1 LRLTM
6 ILMSLAGLVAGACD
20 SGNDAPVDA
29 GPVSIGDGSVDGPE
43 AAPAG
48 PCACPPRPNQASEL
62 PLSCACRT
70 DGSARVE
77 GGGDWT
83 SACSAT
89 PQTVKS
95 AACDRGNAVV
105 QITGCGK
112 MALMSSEG
120 FYGSYTIH
128 DAASERLLGFTSYS
142 DVCFGACHDNRSC
155 YSFGDRMLHGQPGQF
170 SDCAPS
176 QVQVC
181 LLCGPPAKLAH
192 GSIITLPS
200 PLPACQ

>member
-6 ILMSLAGLVAGACD
+6 ILMSLAGLVVAACD
-20 SGNDAPVDA
+20 SGNDAAVDA
-29 GPVSIGDGSVDGPE
+29 GPGSSGDGSVDSPE
-43 AAPAG
+43 AAPAD
-48 PCACPPRPNQASEL
+48 PCDCQPRRDQTL
-62 PLSCACRT
+62 DVPLSCACGT
-70 DGSARVE
+70 DGFA
-77 GGGDWT
+77 GAGGDWT
-83 SACSAT
+83 TACSTT

-95 AACDRGNAVV
+95 AACARGDAVV

-112 MALMSSEG
+112 IALMSSEG
-120 FYGSYTIH
+120 FSGKYTIH

-142 DVCFGACHDNRSC
+142 DACYGPCETYRNC
-155 YSFGDRMLHGQPGQF
+155 YSFGDRLLHGQPGHF

-181 LLCGPPAKLAH
+181 LLCGPPARLAH
-192 GSIITLPS
+192 GSIIVLPS